1 MTGYGRY
8 DLTTSWGLISC
19 EVRSVNHRYLELNF
33 KWPEI
38 YRPLE
43 EQARKVFTSKLNR
56 GKIDISLNVV
66 MNKDHPSTL
75 SLNEPLWDAL
85 HAVYHQI
92 LKSTDLDIKLN
103 MGDVLNW
110 PNMITKNAPSIEF
123 LQSELISSI
132 NQAVLN
138 LLEMRKNEGDA
149 LSSILKLKNEELKQ
163 CTQNVAELIPSQQ
176 AAIRKK
182 LEMKLGEINQTLN
195 SERIE
200 QELILYLNKL
210 DISEELERLNA
221 HIQAFETLLN
231 ENQPVGRK
239 MDFLAQEM
247 NREANTIASKSGSIA
262 LSQLAVN
269 MKVIIEQM
277 REQVQNIE

>member
-8 DLTTSWGLISC
+8 DLTASWGLISC
-19 EVRSVNHRYLELNF
+19 EIRSVNHRYLELNF
-33 KWPEI
+33 KWSEI

-85 HAVYHQI
+85 HSVYHQI

-110 PNMITKNAPSIEF
+110 PNMIMKNAPKIEF
-123 LQSELISSI
+123 LQSEIMISI

-138 LLEMRKNEGDA
+138 LLEMRKNEGCA
-149 LSSILKLKNEELKQ
+149 LTSILKLKNEELRQ
-163 CTQNVAELIPSQQ
+163 FTQNVEQLIPNQQ
-176 AAIRKK
+176 TAIRKK

-200 QELILYLNKL
+200 QELLLYLNKL

-221 HIQAFETLLN
+221 HIHAFEALLN